1 VTSLDRPTPDA
12 AAAPAAAFGTPERYR
27 WLIERIPA
35 AVYVQVDAEPQLTTY
50 LSPRIEHLLG
60 YPAQTLDRA
69 TWISL
74 IHDDD
79 RERVLAAEHRA
90 DETKQPFLE
99 EFRMRTADGRI
110 VWIRDHAEWVPPSGD
125 EPAHWFGFFT
135 DVTEHKRL
143 EEELRETGARYRTL
157 VEQLP
162 AVTYVDL
169 PDEAMTNVYVSPQL
183 REMFGIGGEGG
194 AVEIAEWSQ
203 RVHPADRERAT
214 RESLA
219 GIEAGGRFSIEY
231 RMVRADG
238 KVLWIRDVATVLK
251 DEQGRPTMVQG
262 VLFDITEQKELE
274 QELRETAARFRT
286 LVEQIPAVVYV
297 DPLEPEPVASIYV
310 SPYVE
315 TMLGVTPD
323 HATSHREW
331 WPELVHAED
340 RDEAVR
346 ISDDATRLGTPYR
359 NEYRVVRPDGRLV
372 WVRDEAVLVRDERG
386 QALFWQGVMF
396 DITDRK
402 RAEQELTQALELER
416 AAVDRL
422 READEMKD
430 TFLTA
435 VSHDLRTPLST
446 ILGIAVTLEQEEHVP
461 LDPVDRRD
469 LLRSLGAKA
478 RQLTDLVTDL
488 LDLER
493 LRRGASEPKV
503 TEESLDTLVAEL
515 VAGAD
520 LGDVHPIELEL
531 APVRLPVDRTMVG
544 RIVENL
550 LANAVRHTP
559 PGTRVWVRLSEDAQG
574 GALLVVEDDGPGIP
588 AELREALFR
597 PFERGPSA
605 NPQSPGTGVGLSL
618 VARFAELH
626 GGRAWVEE
634 RDGGGASFRV
644 WLPGG
649 GPRAAG
655 PASG

>member
-1 VTSLDRPTPDA
+1 VSSLDRPAPDA
-12 AAAPAAAFGTPERYR
+12 PAAPAAAFGTPERYR

-35 AVYVQVDAEPQLTTY
+35 AVYVQVDAELQLTTY
-50 LSPRIEHLLG
+50 LSPRIERLLG
-60 YPAQTLDRA
+60 YPAETLDRA
-69 TWISL
+69 TWTSL

-79 RERVLAAEHRA
+79 REGVLAAERRA
-90 DETKQPFLE
+90 DETKEPFLE
-99 EFRMRTADGRI
+99 EFRMTTADGRE
-110 VWIRDHAEWVPPSGD
+110 VWIRDQAEWVPPSGD
-125 EPAHWFGFFT
+125 EPAHWFGLFT

-169 PDEAMTNVYVSPQL
+169 PDDAMTNVYVSPQL
-183 REMFGIGGEGG
+183 REMFGVGGDGD
-194 AVEIAEWSQ
+194 AVAIAEWSQ
-203 RVHPADRERAT
+203 RIHPADRERAT

-219 GIEAGGRFSIEY
+219 GIKAGGRFSIEY

-251 DEQGRPTMVQG
+251 DEGGRPTMVQG

-315 TMLGVTPD
+315 TMLGITPG

-331 WPELVHAED
+331 WAELVHPED

-346 ISDDATRLGTPYR
+346 ISDDANRIGTPYR

-386 QALFWQGVMF
+386 QPLFWQGVMF

-493 LRRGASEPKV
+493 LRRGASEPQV
-503 TEESLDTLVAEL
+503 VEESLDTLVAEL
-515 VAGAD
+515 VAEAD
-520 LGDVHPIELEL
+520 LGDVHPIELDL
-531 APVRLPVDRTMVG
+531 VPVRLPVDRTMVG

-550 LANAVRHTP
+550 LSNAVRHTP
-559 PGTRVWVRLSEDAQG
+559 SGTRVWVRLSEDAQG

-644 WLPGG
+644 WLPGS
-649 GPRAAG
+649 GPR

>member
-1 VTSLDRPTPDA
+1 VTSLDRPASDA
-12 AAAPAAAFGTPERYR
+12 PTAPAAAFGTPERYR

-50 LSPRIEHLLG
+50 LSPRIVQLLG
-60 YPAQTLDRA
+60 YPAETLDRA

-74 IHDDD
+74 INDDD
-79 RERVLAAEHRA
+79 RERVLAAERRA
-90 DETKQPFLE
+90 DETKEPFLE
-99 EFRMRTADGRI
+99 EFRMTTADGRE
-110 VWIRDHAEWVPPSGD
+110 VWIRDQAEWVPPSGD
-125 EPAHWFGFFT
+125 EPAHWFGLFT

-169 PDEAMTNVYVSPQL
+169 PDDAMTNVYVSPQL
-183 REMFGIGGEGG
+183 REMFGVGGDGD
-194 AVEIAEWSQ
+194 AVAIAEWSQ
-203 RVHPADRERAT
+203 RIHPADRERAT

-219 GIEAGGRFSIEY
+219 GIKAGGRFSIEY
-231 RMVRADG
+231 RMMRTDG

-251 DEQGRPTMVQG
+251 DEGGRPTMVQG

-315 TMLGVTPD
+315 SMLGVTPG

-331 WPELVHAED
+331 WPDLVHPED

-346 ISDDATRLGTPYR
+346 ISDDANRIDTPYR
-359 NEYRVVRPDGRLV
+359 NEYRVVRPDARLV

-386 QALFWQGVMF
+386 QPLFWQGVMF

-493 LRRGASEPKV
+493 LRRGASEPQV
-503 TEESLDTLVAEL
+503 AEESLDTLVAEL
-515 VAGAD
+515 VAEAD
-520 LGDVHPIELEL
+520 LGDVHPIELDL
-531 APVRLPVDRTMVG
+531 VPVRLPVDRTMVG

-550 LANAVRHTP
+550 LSNAVRHTP
-559 PGTRVWVRLSEDAQG
+559 SGTHVWVRLSEDAQG

-618 VARFAELH
+618 VAKFAELH

>member
-1 VTSLDRPTPDA
+1 VTSLDRPASDA
-12 AAAPAAAFGTPERYR
+12 PAAPAAAFGTPERYR

-35 AVYVQVDAEPQLTTY
+35 AVYVQIDAEPQLTTY
-50 LSPRIEHLLG
+50 LSPRIEQLLG
-60 YPAQTLDRA
+60 YPAETLDRA
-69 TWISL
+69 TWTSL

-79 RERVLAAEHRA
+79 REGVLAAERRA
-90 DETKQPFLE
+90 DETKEPFLE
-99 EFRMRTADGRI
+99 EFRMTTADGRE
-110 VWIRDHAEWVPPSGD
+110 VWVRDQAEWVPPSGD
-125 EPAHWFGFFT
+125 EPAHWFGLFT
-135 DVTEHKRL
+135 DVTDHKQL

-169 PDEAMTNVYVSPQL
+169 PDDAMTNVYVSPQL
-183 REMFGIGGEGG
+183 REMFGVGGDGD
-194 AVEIAEWSQ
+194 AVAIAEWSQ
-203 RVHPADRERAT
+203 RIHPADRERAT

-219 GIEAGGRFSIEY
+219 GIKAGGRFSIEY

-238 KVLWIRDVATVLK
+238 KVLWLRDVATVLK
-251 DEQGRPTMVQG
+251 DEGGRPTMVQG

-331 WPELVHAED
+331 WPDLVHPED

-346 ISDDATRLGTPYR
+346 ISDDANRIGTPYR
-359 NEYRVVRPDGRLV
+359 NEYRIVRPDGRLV

-386 QALFWQGVMF
+386 QPLFWQGVMF

-461 LDPVDRRD
+461 LDPVDRLD

-493 LRRGASEPKV
+493 LRRGASEPQV
-503 TEESLDTLVAEL
+503 SEESLDTLVAEL
-515 VAGAD
+515 VAEAD
-520 LGDVHPIELEL
+520 FGDVHPIELDL
-531 APVRLPVDRTMVG
+531 VPVRLPADRTMVG

-550 LANAVRHTP
+550 LSNAVRHTP
-559 PGTRVWVRLSEDAQG
+559 SGTRVWVRLSEDAQG

-655 PASG
+655 PTSG

>member
-1 VTSLDRPTPDA
+1 VSSLDRPAPDA
-12 AAAPAAAFGTPERYR
+12 PAAPAAAFGTPERYR

-35 AVYVQVDAEPQLTTY
+35 AVYVQVDAELQLTTY
-50 LSPRIEHLLG
+50 LSPRIERLLG
-60 YPAQTLDRA
+60 YPAETLDRA
-69 TWISL
+69 TWTSL
-74 IHDDD
+74 IHEDD
-79 RERVLAAEHRA
+79 REGVLAAERRA
-90 DETKQPFLE
+90 DETKEPFLE
-99 EFRMRTADGRI
+99 EFRMTTADGRE
-110 VWIRDHAEWVPPSGD
+110 VWIRDQAEWVPPSGD
-125 EPAHWFGFFT
+125 EPAHWFGLFT

-169 PDEAMTNVYVSPQL
+169 PDDAMTNVYVSPQL
-183 REMFGIGGEGG
+183 REMFGVGGDGD
-194 AVEIAEWSQ
+194 AVAIAEWSQ
-203 RVHPADRERAT
+203 RIHPADRERAT

-219 GIEAGGRFSIEY
+219 GIKAGGRFSIEY

-251 DEQGRPTMVQG
+251 DEGGRPTMVQG

-315 TMLGVTPD
+315 TMLGITPG

-331 WPELVHAED
+331 WAELVHPED

-346 ISDDATRLGTPYR
+346 ISDDANRIGTPYR

-386 QALFWQGVMF
+386 QPLFWQGVMF

-493 LRRGASEPKV
+493 LRRGASEPQV
-503 TEESLDTLVAEL
+503 VEESLDTLVAEL
-515 VAGAD
+515 VAEAD
-520 LGDVHPIELEL
+520 LGDVHPIELDL
-531 APVRLPVDRTMVG
+531 VPVRLPVDRTMVG

-550 LANAVRHTP
+550 LSNAVRHTP
-559 PGTRVWVRLSEDAQG
+559 SGTRVWVRLSEDAQG

-644 WLPGG
+644 WLPGS
-649 GPRAAG
+649 GPR